1 MDIYQEGLYQT
12 INEVTDD
19 KVKKLKFDYTIEGKI
34 TAYDDVNSIYT
45 VLYDGVEIQVK
56 ARSGLTLSIGDIVY
70 IRVIRNDF
78 KNKFIDCKKP

>member
-1 MDIYQEGLYQT
+1 MNIYQEGLYQT

-45 VLYDGVEIQVK
+45 VL
-56 ARSGLTLSIGDIVY
+56 
-70 IRVIRNDF
+70 
-78 KNKFIDCKKP
+78 